1 MNNIYQKLTQ
11 RFNVNK
17 QRAII
22 SSGQAAVLHRLAI
35 MSKDGDW
42 IIKED
47 SETTEHILTVLSKYG
62 AKYRF
67 GAPLDIRWL
76 SHGWSSHF
84 EFYYRKLRIR
94 TDFCTRPPRIS
105 ESGLEN
111 IWAEQKDSTLPFVD
125 AVTLAEIKKTNREK
139 DYVIIGELA
148 RLMANPREQI
158 LYSRS
163 AGDLTNLAN
172 EYPEITT
179 ELIATRP
186 MLKKIAEGRDAIE
199 QALDAERRALIHTNE
214 ERLKA
219 YIEAA
224 QKWLDIWPD
233 IQKKVYSLSLVNTHK
248 TIIDEAQNVLP
259 FSLEKRGTI

>member
-1 MNNIYQKLTQ
+1 MNIYQELTQ
-11 RFNVNK
+11 RFNANK
-17 QRAII
+17 QMAII
-22 SSGQAAVLHRLAI
+22 SSGQAAVLHHLAI

-47 SETTEHILTVLSKYG
+47 SETTGHILRVLSKYG

-105 ESGLEN
+105 ESALEKL
-111 IWAEQKDSTLPFVD
+111 WAEQKKSTFPFVD
-125 AVTLAEIKKTNREK
+125 AITLAEIKKTNREK

-148 RLMANPREQI
+148 RLMVNPGDQL

-163 AGDLTNLAN
+163 AGDLINLAN
-172 EYPEITT
+172 EYPEMIA
-179 ELIATRP
+179 ELMPLRP
-186 MLKKIAEGRDAIE
+186 VLKKIKEGRDALE
-199 QALDAERRALIHTNE
+199 QALDAERRALIHANE

-219 YIEAA
+219 YMEAA
-224 QKWLDIWPD
+224 QEWLELWPS
-233 IQKKVYSLSLVNTHK
+233 IQKEIYNLPLIEAHK
-248 TIIDEAQNVLP
+248 IIINRSQTVLP
-259 FSLEKRGTI
+259 FSLEK